1 MDHIKF
7 IIITDKPKLFKDQDD
22 RLIVTPR
29 DFITNTEKFAGFK
42 RAPKIINLSNK
53 YDYLSKGYY
62 ISLLA
67 EARHYPCVPNVENII
82 RLEWKRNYEFALR
95 TRKMHLR
102 TCKAHLR
109 NCRLKNL

>member
-42 RAPKIINLSNK
+42 RAPKISRVVVIQ
-53 YDYLSKGYY
+53 
-62 ISLLA
+62 
-67 EARHYPCVPNVENII
+67 
-82 RLEWKRNYEFALR
+82 
-95 TRKMHLR
+95 
-102 TCKAHLR
+102 
-109 NCRLKNL
+109 